1 MCKTRRFLKNK
12 LGRKVPEEA
21 NLFGEI
27 EPYKKDDKRH
37 IKYITEE
44 SENRGKIVGSIEEAI
59 RKAGLKDGMTISFHH
74 HLQQEIMFLKW

>member
-44 SENRGKIVGSIEEAI
+44 SENRGKNC
-59 RKAGLKDGMTISFHH
+59 RFY
-74 HLQQEIMFLKW
+74 